1 MGYRLSFMSKNQ
13 LSLLCITLMEFMTW
27 IAYICLYSGVW
38 LLIIYALQSLSP
50 SCLPE
55 NPGGLFIYVNH
66 LWDEKYC
73 VYICRVEYQLP
84 NLIVGAITKESLYNA
99 FENGITA
106 DQASFDF

>member
-13 LSLLCITLMEFMTW
+13 LSLLCITLMEFTSW

-38 LLIIYALQSLSP
+38 LIINALRSLPP

-73 VYICRVEYQLP
+73 VFICRVEYQLP

-106 DQASFDF
+106 DQASTDF